1 MTSKIPDPVD
11 PKLYAYTSLEGSQ
24 EVARI
29 FWASQDFIASLT
41 GNWKKS
47 ISHEMVRQSCRG
59 TFDFTTSGDDGWN
72 AVRRIPC
79 FAFRISE
86 RVEPQKYLLLNTH
99 VEFRRK
105 ALLGHLSLHYLAPN
119 SVLIG
124 SLFVAGSE
132 LIDPKEILELC
143 LVHG

>member
-11 PKLYAYTSLEGSQ
+11 PELFTYTSREGSQ

-41 GNWKKS
+41 SNWKKS

-72 AVRRIPC
+72 AFRRIPC
-79 FAFRISE
+79 FACSISKQA
-86 RVEPQKYLLLNTH
+86 EPQKYLLLNIH

-105 ALLGHLSLHYLAPN
+105 ALLGRLVPHYLAPN
-119 SVLIG
+119 SVLIA

-132 LIDPKEILELC
+132 RIDPKEILELC